1 MHALIQPDPKLWR
14 KSRRDASMASPRWM
28 TPMTRLPR
36 LLMRLAVLLIVLAL
50 VATATGWWLMRGSLA
65 SLDGELAL
73 PGLSAPV
80 QVERDSLGTVTIHA
94 ANEIDAARA
103 LGYVHG
109 QERFFEMDLLRRSA
123 AGELSELFG
132 AVAVEK
138 DKSARVHRL
147 RARIGESLNQ
157 VAGDKM
163 SVLLAYTDG
172 VNAGVDALSVRPWAY
187 LLLGQKP
194 RAWVPADTALAGYAM
209 FFDLQDEANSREL
222 ALWKIRQVV
231 PEPLY
236 RLIAADGT
244 QWDAPMLGAA
254 RGNVE
259 LPGPDTLDLRKL
271 PMAVGDGTSAESEQ
285 AAPGSNNFAV
295 AGQLTADGRAIVAD
309 DMHLGLRAPALWFRA
324 RLMYDDAAAPGGKV
338 DVAGF
343 TLPGIPAVI
352 VGSNRHIA
360 WGFTNSYGDWLDFY
374 RVEWLDKGRTK
385 YRVPGGEQAVRTTHE
400 KILVHGAETVDF
412 PVRDT
417 RWGPIVSDQAD
428 GSALA
433 LRWTA
438 QLPGS
443 LNLALS
449 DLARA
454 GNLDAGLAVSDRAG
468 IPAQNLVI
476 GDSTGRIA
484 WRLTGQMPARTGACE
499 ATAPLTVAQA
509 CRWSGWLAATE
520 NPSIIDPA
528 NHRLWT
534 ANARVVDGA
543 ALALVGDAGYANGAR
558 AKQIRD
564 DLFAKERFTEKD
576 LLAIQT
582 DDRTLFLQRWYPL
595 LRAQA
600 AASNDPAWK
609 EISAATAHWD
619 ERASPDA
626 VSYRIVRA
634 WRLAVIDRVRNGLMA
649 PAQAK
654 LGQAF
659 VMPDLPQIEG
669 VVWELVAQKPL
680 HLLPRKFASWDA
692 LFLDAAKQVTTDLDA
707 HGPLAQRTWGERN
720 TAAICHPLSRALPAF
735 AKPLLCMPA
744 EPLYGDLNMPRVQT
758 PTFGASERMVVSP
771 GHEEDGIVHMPGGQS
786 GNPLSPFWGAGHE
799 AWVKGEATPFLPGKA
814 AYSMTLAPASSATA
828 TATAAATASK

>member
-1 MHALIQPDPKLWR
+1 
-14 KSRRDASMASPRWM
+14 
-28 TPMTRLPR
+28 MTRLPR
-36 LLMRLAVLLIVLAL
+36 LLFRLFLLLIVLGLLA
-50 VATATGWWLMRGSLA
+50 AGTGWWLMRGSLA
-65 SLDGELAL
+65 TLDGELSL

-80 QVERDSLGTVTIHA
+80 QVERDALGVVTIHA
-94 ANEIDAARA
+94 ANETDAARA
-103 LGYVHG
+103 LGYIHG

-132 AVAVEK
+132 AIAIDK

-147 RARIGESLNQ
+147 RARVSESLDQ

-163 SVLLAYTDG
+163 PVLIAYTDG
-172 VNAGVDALSVRPWAY
+172 VNAGVSSLSVRPWAY
-187 LLLGQKP
+187 LLLGQQP
-194 RAWVPADTALAGYAM
+194 RVWVPADTALAGYAM

-222 ALWKIRQVV
+222 ALWKIREVV

-244 QWDAPMLGAA
+244 EWDAPMIGPV
-254 RGNVE
+254 RGNIA
-259 LPGPDTLDLRKL
+259 LPGPETLDLRKL
-271 PMAVGDGTSAESEQ
+271 PMPATDRKHAESEQ

-295 AGQLTADGRAIVAD
+295 AGTLTADHRAIVAD

-352 VGSNRHIA
+352 VGSNRHVA

-374 RVEWLDKGRTK
+374 RVEWLDAGKTR
-385 YRVPGGEQAVRTTHE
+385 YRVPGGEQVVRTTHE
-400 KILVHGAETVDF
+400 TILVKGAPAVDF
-412 PVRDT
+412 AVRDT
-417 RWGPIVSDQAD
+417 RWGPIVTDQAD

-433 LRWTA
+433 LRWAA

-449 DLARA
+449 DFARA
-454 GNLDAGLAVSDRAG
+454 GDLDAGLAVSDRAG

-476 GDSTGRIA
+476 GDSHGRIA
-484 WRLTGQMPARTGACE
+484 WRLTAQMPARAGDCE
-499 ATAPLTVAQA
+499 PTAPLTVEHP

-520 NPSIIDPA
+520 NPSLVDPPSG
-528 NHRLWT
+528 RLWT
-534 ANARVVDGA
+534 ANARIVDGD
-543 ALALVGDAGYANGAR
+543 ALKLVGDAGYANGAR

-564 DLFAKERFTEKD
+564 GLFSKQRFTEKD

-582 DDRTLFLQRWYPL
+582 DDRTLFMARWYPL
-595 LRAQA
+595 MRTMAT
-600 AASNDPAWK
+600 ASNDPAWK
-609 EISAATAHWD
+609 EIAAATPTWD
-619 ERASPDA
+619 QRASPDA

-634 WRLAVIDRVRNGLMA
+634 WRLAVIDRVRDGLMA

-654 LGQAF
+654 LGESF

-669 VVWELVAQKPL
+669 VTWQLVTAKPA

-707 HGPLAQRTWGERN
+707 QGPLAKRTWGERN
-720 TAAICHPLSRALPAF
+720 VASICHPLSRALPKF
-735 AKPLLCMPA
+735 ARPLLCMPA
-744 EPLYGDLNMPRVQT
+744 EPLYGDLNMPRVQS
-758 PTFGASERMVVSP
+758 PSFGASERMVVSP

-799 AWVKGEATPFLPGKA
+799 AWVKGEATPFLPGKTA
-814 AYSMTLAPASSATA
+814 HSMMLAPAGSTA
-828 TATAAATASK
+828 RQ